1 VARHFIDAAAKRG
14 ECTPVSDMERDIPSP
29 ATIAT
34 RWRSRQGPPS
44 VLTLS
49 DRLGSGTQS
58 VNHAGERIANV
69 GRPPSNL
76 AMDPG
81 RRR

>member
-1 VARHFIDAAAKRG
+1 M
-14 ECTPVSDMERDIPSP
+14 S
-29 ATIAT
+29 
-34 RWRSRQGPPS
+34 RSRCRSTYRIAATSPSEANECHVHSTTSRPPS
-44 VLTLS
+44 FLTLS

-69 GRPPSNL
+69 GRPPTNL
-76 AMDPG
+76 AMNPG